1 VRFTELSA
9 HGFRNLSPGSVFF
22 APGVTLLA
30 GGNAQG
36 KTNLLE
42 AVAVACGQRSFR
54 RASPAE
60 MAADGA
66 GFRVEAVVHGPSGAE
81 PIAVLWSREGGRSF
95 RRGPKPASFREI
107 SSLAPAVFLTPE
119 QRELVTGA
127 PAVRRRFLDRLVLS
141 THPAAGEDLVRF
153 EKALKARNALLTR
166 TRESRA
172 AAGELEAWTE
182 ELVATGSA
190 VRRHRRRAL
199 AEWASVFGDLAA
211 DAGPEYS
218 TISVGYVSEGETEQD
233 LRNALSRLSSAEKKR
248 GYTLSGPHRDDLAW
262 TRGGRPLS
270 ACASAGE
277 IHRAVAL
284 AKIAEWR
291 AVARAAENEPL
302 LGVDE
307 FDAGLSPDWVEALV
321 RELPKA
327 PTVLLTTASEPS
339 RWRRWADEVLEIRAG
354 EVTRRPRAVND

>member
-1 VRFTELSA
+1 VRLTRLSA
-9 HGFRNLSPGSVFF
+9 HGFRNLSPGPVFF
-22 APGVTLLA
+22 AHGVTVLA
-30 GGNAQG
+30 GDNAQG

-60 MAADGA
+60 IAADGN
-66 GFRVEAVVHGPSGAE
+66 GFRVEAVVEAASGAE
-81 PIAVLWSREGGRSF
+81 SLSVAWSKDSGRTF
-95 RRGPKPASFREI
+95 RRGEKPASFREI

-141 THPAAGEDLVRF
+141 AHPAAGEDLLRF
-153 EKALKARNALLTR
+153 ERALKERNALLAR
-166 TRESRA
+166 SRESPA

-182 ELVATGSA
+182 ELVVTGSA

-199 AEWASVFGDLAA
+199 AEWASTFGALAA
-211 DAGPEYS
+211 EAGPEYS

-233 LRNALSRLSSAEKKR
+233 LRTTLSRLSAAEKKR
-248 GYTLSGPHRDDLAW
+248 GCTLSGPHRDDLAW
-262 TRGGRPLS
+262 TRRGRPLS
-270 ACASAGE
+270 GQASAGE
-277 IHRAVAL
+277 IHRTVAL

-291 AVARAAENEPL
+291 TVEKASGNEPL

-307 FDAGLSPDWVEALV
+307 FDAGLSADWVEALV

-339 RWRRWADEVLEIRAG
+339 RWRRWAGDVLEIRSGA
-354 EVTRRPRAVND
+354 VARRPRAVND